1 MLEYCHAR
9 NGCFTTLSLVSC
21 VKISPFFASTHLV
34 FWYLRREPENK
45 RKLFRPWEVNDTWRN
60 SPEICQGKHWWV
72 QVWSQ
77 TIWYVYIFV
86 VCMSKCWCFASLTKL
101 WVNVRC
107 TSWIMAHWHKWDPV
121 FNFPQECSLT
131 PFQNLIKNKENP
143 SDNTKINWKL
153 VPQKPLEN
161 YPNIPLSPP
170 KQENW
175 FLRFLRVS
183 SSRNMWGF
191 FAVGKPIPGGY
202 ENSVLLEIA
211 MVVRD
216 ESHMTKVWLFIGR
229 GSWGV

>member
-131 PFQNLIKNKENP
+131 PFQNLIRNKENP
-143 SDNTKINWKL
+143 SENTKINWRL
-153 VPQKPLEN
+153 VPQKTPGK
-161 YPNIPLSPP
+161 LSQHSPFTP
-170 KQENW
+170 QARK
-175 FLRFLRVS
+175 LVS
-183 SSRNMWGF
+183 SVSSGIFLPQHVGLLRRREAHPRGVWKFG
-191 FAVGKPIPGGY
+191 AVGNRHGC
-202 ENSVLLEIA
+202 
-211 MVVRD
+211 
-216 ESHMTKVWLFIGR
+216 
-229 GSWGV
+229 